1 MGDSLL
7 ANYQHLPNSC
17 RIFLRPVLVLQVS
30 LMNERVFV
38 LFCPVTAYLFAF

>member
-7 ANYQHLPNSC
+7 ENHLHLPNSD
-17 RIFLRPVLVLQVS
+17 RIFLKPVLVLQVP

-38 LFCPVTAYLFAF
+38 LFFPVTSYLFAF